1 MIKTAIAAALFCAA
15 GSIASAV
22 TQDFES
28 FSELDVIT
36 GLEIGGFSLSAGGDD
51 IMVANGGNYFGTG
64 NFIQTV
70 PFDNLNPYRAD
81 FSVAGVSMV
90 SVDIGDNN
98 GDADDLNLFAFDA
111 ADNPLAFDSVSILDT
126 YIGFKT
132 LTVSAANI
140 SYVLFGG
147 TGLDGNNNLYADN
160 FSYETAQVPLPAGGI
175 LLLTALLGLGAA
187 KRRKS

>member
-15 GSIASAV
+15 GSMASAV

-28 FSELDVIT
+28 FSALDDIT
-36 GLEIGGFSLSAGGDD
+36 GTDLGGFSLSAGSDPV
-51 IMVANGGNYFGTG
+51 MVVGGNYFGTG

-70 PFDNLNPYRAD
+70 PFDNINPFRAD
-81 FSVAGVSMV
+81 FSVAGVSTV

-98 GDADDLNLFAFDA
+98 GDADDLYLFAFDA
-111 ADNPLAFDSVSILDT
+111 ADNALAFDSVSILDT

-132 LTVSAANI
+132 LTVSAADI

-147 TGLDGNNNLYADN
+147 HGLNDNNNLYADN
-160 FSYETAQVPLPAGGI
+160 FTYDTALVPLPAGGI